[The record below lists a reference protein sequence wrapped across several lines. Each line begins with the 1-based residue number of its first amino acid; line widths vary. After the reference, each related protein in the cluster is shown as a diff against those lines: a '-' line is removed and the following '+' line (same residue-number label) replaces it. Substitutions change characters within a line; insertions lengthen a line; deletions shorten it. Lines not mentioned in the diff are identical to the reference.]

1 MYKRQYPIQVS
12 LISKV
17 EERIREWE
25 ANGWIKEVKGT
36 RNAWNNPLVAVP
48 KVSGGK
54 TDPKDIR
61 LCVDARP
68 GNSAVMGPEYNLLKF
83 STMFQ

>member
-1 MYKRQYPIQVS
+1 MGLNELVCGLELYS

-17 EERIREWE
+17 EKRIREWE

-36 RNAWNNPLVAVP
+36 RNAWNNPLGAVP
-48 KVSGGK
+48 KVLGGK

-61 LCVDARP
+61 LCVDETNDKA
-68 GNSAVMGPEYNLLKF
+68 F
-83 STMFQ
+83 SGEAHP